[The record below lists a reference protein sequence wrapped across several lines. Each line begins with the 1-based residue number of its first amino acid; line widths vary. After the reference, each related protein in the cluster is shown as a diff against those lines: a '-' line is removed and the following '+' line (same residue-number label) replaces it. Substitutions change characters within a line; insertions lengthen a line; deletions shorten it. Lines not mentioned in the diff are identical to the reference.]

1 MEPRIKIFEMIRKSR
16 EIERRERVGGGGKG
30 ETGKEGKKE
39 VRRER
44 WKGGVIDT
52 EAPARFFYHTSVFF
66 LLGKVSQRYSCLQ
79 PA

>member
-1 MEPRIKIFEMIRKSR
+1 M
-16 EIERRERVGGGGKG
+16 GGGKG

-52 EAPARFFYHTSVFF
+52 E
-66 LLGKVSQRYSCLQ
+66 LQ
-79 PA
+79 SGSSIT